1 MNWQNL
7 IKLAREMAA
16 SPPSSPIHQARLRL
30 SVSSTYYTVCRA
42 LARSNADTLA
52 GASEADRNQPDTPST
67 WELYYLG
74 GAGLP
79 HRYGASAKPTPRG
92 SSHQAPYAL

>member
-1 MNWQNL
+1 MNWLNL

-16 SPPSSPIHQARLRL
+16 SPPSCPIHQAQLRV
-30 SVSSTYYTVCRA
+30 SVSSAYYAACRA

-52 GASEADRNQPDTPST
+52 GASEADRNQTDKLST
-67 WELYYLG
+67 WELGYLS

-79 HRYGASAKPTPRG
+79 NRYGASV
-92 SSHQAPYAL
+92 